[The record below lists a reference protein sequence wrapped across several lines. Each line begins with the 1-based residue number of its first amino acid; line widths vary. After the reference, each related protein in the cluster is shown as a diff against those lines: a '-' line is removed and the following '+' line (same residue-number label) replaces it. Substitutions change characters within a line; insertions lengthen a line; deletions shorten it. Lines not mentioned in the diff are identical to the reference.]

1 MSIFKTEC
9 DPKCAVSEAT
19 QDLVVRADMDFP
31 GQDHHLPG
39 FNTHRYADVQHVNPG
54 AVRRNKAK
62 G

>member
-9 DPKCAVSEAT
+9 DSRCVTETNA
-19 QDLVVRADMDFP
+19 VVRSAMEMDDP
-31 GQDHHLPG
+31 AMRILPG
-39 FNTHRYADVQHVNPG
+39 FQKTSYADVQHVNPG